1 MEVGSQQAFAV
12 LKRLMLILSLTCSAI
27 TARIT
32 EWWKW
37 VQVCGQVQ
45 NQPVNLAGTA
55 Q

>member
-12 LKRLMLILSLTCSAI
+12 LKRLTQTHSLTCSAI
-27 TARIT
+27 TVRIT

-37 VQVCGQVQ
+37 VQVYGQAQ
-45 NQPVNLAGTA
+45 NQLVSLVGTA

>member
-12 LKRLMLILSLTCSAI
+12 LKRLMPIHFLTCSAI
-27 TARIT
+27 MARIT

-37 VQVCGQVQ
+37 AQVCGQVQ
-45 NQPVNLAGTA
+45 NQPVNLGGIA